1 MNRIAV
7 RFAYHGDGFS
17 GSQIQPGART
27 VEGEMRSALL
37 KVCHLADGELDLRI
51 ASRTDKG
58 VSATGNVASF
68 ESGGADPVN
77 LLKALNSVHG
87 GVLCTAYTKVDDG
100 FTPRHADR
108 RTYEYVAK
116 ARGLDAD
123 VANECLSMFRGRRD
137 FSGFCKAE
145 GKDPVIDLTR
155 ADAVVDGDVLIMTF
169 EADHFLWNMVR
180 RISAAVLR
188 AASGRMPVSRIEE
201 ALAGG
206 WSNFGIAPAEG
217 LTLTDVFYDGLD
229 FTPSP
234 DPALAYRKADGL
246 YSARLAERFYGK
258 LRREPRSQRNPEV
271 RGFEVVSA
279 GLPAWRINAWTWAC
293 RSSSRA
299 SCRPR

>member
-1 MNRIAV
+1 MTDIAV
-7 RFAYHGDGFS
+7 RVAYRGEGFY
-17 GSQIQPGART
+17 GSQMQPGLRT
-27 VEGEMRSALL
+27 VEGTLL
-37 KVCHLADGELDLRI
+37 ANIVRVTELSPEDVCLRM

-58 VSATGNVASF
+58 VSSTGNVASF
-68 ESGGADPVN
+68 ESGGADPVA

-87 GVLCTAYTKVDDG
+87 GVLCTAYAKVDDG

-116 ARGLDAD
+116 AGNLDVD

-155 ADAVVDGDVLIMTF
+155 ADARVEDDVMVMTF

-188 AASGRMPVSRIEE
+188 ASSGRMPVSRIEE

-217 LTLTDVFYDGLD
+217 LTLTDVFYEGTE
-229 FTPSP
+229 FVHSP
-234 DPALAYRKADGL
+234 DPALSYRRADGL
-246 YSARLAERFYGK
+246 YRARLLERFYEG
-258 LRREPRSQRNPEV
+258 LRPRCVREIPGRSEFLREV
-271 RGFEVVSA
+271 R
-279 GLPAWRINAWTWAC
+279 
-293 RSSSRA
+293 
-299 SCRPR
+299 

>member
-1 MNRIAV
+1 MTDIAV
-7 RFAYHGDGFS
+7 RVAYLGEGFY
-17 GSQIQPGART
+17 GSQMQPGLRT
-27 VEGEMRSALL
+27 VEGTLL
-37 KVCHLADGELDLRI
+37 ANIVRVTELSPEDVCLRM

-58 VSATGNVASF
+58 VSSTGNVASF
-68 ESGGADPVN
+68 ESGGADPAA

-87 GVLCTAYTKVDDG
+87 GVLCTAYARVGDD

-108 RTYEYVAK
+108 RTYEYTAK
-116 ARGLDAD
+116 AGSLDVD

-137 FSGFCKAE
+137 FSGFCKTE

-155 ADAVVDGDVLIMTF
+155 ADARIEGDVMIMTF

-188 AASGRMPVSRIEE
+188 ASSGRMPVSRIEE

-217 LTLTDVFYDGLD
+217 LTLTDVFYEGLE

-234 DPALAYRKADGL
+234 DPALSYRRTDGL
-246 YSARLAERFYGK
+246 YRACLLERFYRGLRSRRDREGPVPFNPGFLEEGGK
-258 LRREPRSQRNPEV
+258 GFTAGSPPPRRIS
-271 RGFEVVSA
+271 
-279 GLPAWRINAWTWAC
+279 AWTWAS
-293 RSSSRA
+293 RSS
-299 SCRPR
+299 

>member
-1 MNRIAV
+1 MTDIAV
-7 RFAYHGDGFS
+7 RVAYRGEGFY
-17 GSQIQPGART
+17 GSQMQPGLPT
-27 VEGEMRSALL
+27 VEGTLLANIVRVTEMEPEDI
-37 KVCHLADGELDLRI
+37 CLRL

-188 AASGRMPVSRIEE
+188 VASGRMPVSRIEE

-279 GLPAWRINAWTWAC
+279 GLPAWRISAWTWAC